1 MNAIVYTNILLTV
14 IISACAAAGL
24 TDEQL
29 AQIFS
34 EKSDRNELLP
44 DSQDDFVSIRDEVNN
59 LDQTLS
65 LLGDTDDA
73 VRLAAEDGKTF
84 SDINHEEKYVSSEML
99 AKTDEEGQHKRINDI
114 YPHRKNAND
123 GLTLPGHNLLPGSR
137 SNNLQGSRP
146 RDGLRRGTIPLC
158 GTSKNDCLRKIYG
171 QFRQ

>member
-1 MNAIVYTNILLTV
+1 MASLPSRFKHSTVLTTMSPIHTSPSQYLIEPTITCFGVLNSMVIEDIV
-14 IISACAAAGL
+14 
-24 TDEQL
+24 
-29 AQIFS
+29 
-34 EKSDRNELLP
+34 
-44 DSQDDFVSIRDEVNN
+44 
-59 LDQTLS
+59 S
-65 LLGDTDDA
+65 L
-73 VRLAAEDGKTF
+73 VKRLAAEDGKTF